1 MVQTKGNPLIG
12 KLSEDITEG
21 VSVALG
27 KAKMPK
33 IKGFSWV
40 YTWACTWAYSQKNGV
55 YTQNERIKKQKHRK
69 NMQKHFLN

>member
-33 IKGFSWV
+33 IKGFFLDIYVDICVDICS
-40 YTWACTWAYSQKNGV
+40 
-55 YTQNERIKKQKHRK
+55 KK
-69 NMQKHFLN
+69 

>member
-21 VSVALG
+21 VSVAVG

-33 IKGFSWV
+33 IKGFFLDIYVDICVDIFS
-40 YTWACTWAYSQKNGV
+40 
-55 YTQNERIKKQKHRK
+55 KKWSIYPK
-69 NMQKHFLN
+69 